1 GATMILMFA
10 AFRSIVLP
18 LKAVVMAAV
27 SLTATFG
34 VLTWVFVDGHG
45 ASLLGVTPQP
55 MEVGIVILMAAVVFG
70 LSTDYEVFLLSR
82 IVEAHDHGASTEEAV
97 KIGLTRSGRV
107 ITAAALLLI
116 VVVGA
121 FALSGIQMMR
131 FIGVGMIFA
140 LALDASIIRMLLVP
154 ALIRLL
160 GPANWWLPGPL
171 RHLAPSR

>member
-1 GATMILMFA
+1 MFL
-10 AFRSIVLP
+10 AFGSIVLP
-18 LKAVVMAAV
+18 LKAAVMAAV

-34 VLTWVFVDGHG
+34 ALTWIFVDGHG
-45 ASLLGVTPQP
+45 SSLLGVTPQP

-82 IVEAHDHGASTEEAV
+82 IVEAHDHGATTEQAV
-97 KIGLTRSGRV
+97 KVGLTRSGKV

-116 VVVGA
+116 VVTGG

-131 FIGVGMIFA
+131 FIGVGMIIA
-140 LALDASIIRMLLVP
+140 LVLDATIIRMLLVP
-154 ALIRLL
+154 ALLKLL

-171 RHLAPSR
+171 RRFQQRFAVHG